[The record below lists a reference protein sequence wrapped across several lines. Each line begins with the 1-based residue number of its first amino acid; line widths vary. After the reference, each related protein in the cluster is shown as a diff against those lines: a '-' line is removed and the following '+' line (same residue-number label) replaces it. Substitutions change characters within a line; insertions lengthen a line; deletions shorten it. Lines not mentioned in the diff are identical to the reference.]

1 MQFCHDFGTLLW
13 RLHMLK
19 LLNLLVSLRQLP
31 PLSELTGDEE
41 RLLFQLKAL
50 FDAQGALSVADV
62 YDLIHGKS
70 GTTAYRQL
78 MRLKEKGLVVVEV
91 DAGDKRRRH
100 IQFTALADSVFRAVR

>member
-1 MQFCHDFGTLLW
+1 
-13 RLHMLK
+13 MLK

-50 FDAQGALSVADV
+50 FDKQGALSVTDV
-62 YDLIHGKS
+62 YDLIGGKS

-78 MRLKEKGLVVVEV
+78 MSLKDKGMVAVEV
-91 DAGDKRRRH
+91 DEADKRRRH
-100 IQFTALADSVFRAVR
+100 VHFTDLANKVFRAIG

>member
-1 MQFCHDFGTLLW
+1 
-13 RLHMLK
+13 MLK

-50 FDAQGALSVADV
+50 LDRQGALSVTDV
-62 YDLIHGKS
+62 YDLIGGKS

-91 DAGDKRRRH
+91 DDSDKRRRH
-100 IQFTALADSVFRAVR
+100 VHFTDLANNVFGALG